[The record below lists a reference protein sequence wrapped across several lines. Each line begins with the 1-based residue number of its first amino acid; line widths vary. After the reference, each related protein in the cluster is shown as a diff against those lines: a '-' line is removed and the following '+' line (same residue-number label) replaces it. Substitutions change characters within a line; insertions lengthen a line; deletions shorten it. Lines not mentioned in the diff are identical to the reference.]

1 MKRYIDDILVVA
13 GCALIVYASY
23 CLSPIAAM
31 FVGGVFLIAA
41 GFALGRSL
49 K

>member
-1 MKRYIDDILVVA
+1 MKNYIDDIFVVS
-13 GCALIVYASY
+13 GCVLIVYATY

-31 FVGGVFLIAA
+31 YAGGVFLIAA

>member
-1 MKRYIDDILVVA
+1 MKQYIDDILVVA

-31 FVGGVFLIAA
+31 FVGGAFLIAA